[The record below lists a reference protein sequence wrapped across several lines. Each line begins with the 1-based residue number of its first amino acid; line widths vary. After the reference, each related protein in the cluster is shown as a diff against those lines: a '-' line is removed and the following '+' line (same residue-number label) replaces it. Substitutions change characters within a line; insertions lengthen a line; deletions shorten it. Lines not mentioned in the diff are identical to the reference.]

1 MPGEVPTVSMIAKMF
16 YDKKNATT
24 VAATLLLLLVIAGC
38 SPAPTPPPAAPP
50 AAPPVPP
57 LTPAPTAAPLSEPAT
72 VSTAVR
78 SAVLAFLANDFA
90 AAQKTMLFQPAEQQD
105 AKTARQFAEFS
116 AHLNKRLTLEA
127 KNAGQNAATPVV
139 SVSNLRPTDN
149 GGNLADV
156 TIGAGPDLEPLRLT
170 LKAAP
175 RNGIWL
181 VDHAFFML
189 ALVDALDE

>member
-1 MPGEVPTVSMIAKMF
+1 MPSEVPTVSMIAKMF
-16 YDKKNATT
+16 YDKKKATT
-24 VAATLLLLLVIAGC
+24 IAATLLLLLVIAGC
-38 SPAPTPPPAAPP
+38 SPAPTPPPAAP
-50 AAPPVPP
+50 
-57 LTPAPTAAPLSEPAT
+57 LSEPAT
-72 VSTAVR
+72 VSTVVL

-90 AAQKTMLFQPAEQQD
+90 AAQKTMLFQPAEQQN

-127 KNAGQNAATPVV
+127 KSAGQNAATPVV

-175 RNGIWL
+175 RNGTWL

>member
-1 MPGEVPTVSMIAKMF
+1 MSMPAKMF
-16 YDKKNATT
+16 YDKKKAAT
-24 VAATLLLLLVIAGC
+24 VAAILLLMILIAGC
-38 SPAPTPPPAAPP
+38 SPASTPPPAAPP
-50 AAPPVPP
+50 IPPVA
-57 LTPAPTAAPLSEPAT
+57 PAPTAAKLSEPAI
-72 VSTAVR
+72 VSTVVR

-90 AAQKTMLFQPAEQQD
+90 AAQKTMLFQSTEQQD

-116 AHLNKRLTLEA
+116 AHLNKRLALEA
-127 KNAGQNAATPVV
+127 KSTGQNAATPVV

-175 RNGIWL
+175 RNGTWL